1 MLPALG
7 RSSRPTMCSR
17 VDLPEP
23 DGPTSATISPRRM
36 TKLASWMTSSRLP
49 PWAKVRVMPDA
60 ARTTLSTSLIA
71 QRLDGIEP
79 RGPPGGVERRQEGKA
94 ERHRDHQDHVLWLND
109 RRQRG

>member
-49 PWAKVRVMPDA
+49 PWAKVRVTPDA
-60 ARTTLSTSLIA
+60 ARTISSASLIA
-71 QRLDGIEP
+71 ERLDGIEP
-79 RGPPGGVERRQEGKA
+79 RGTPGGIDRRQQGEA
-94 ERHRDHQDHVLWLND
+94 ERHDHHHDHVARLDD
-109 RRQRG
+109 R

>member
-7 RSSRPTMCSR
+7 RSSRPTLCSR

-49 PWAKVRVMPDA
+49 PWAKVRVTPDA
-60 ARTTLSTSLIA
+60 ARTMSLASLIA

-79 RGPPGGVERRQEGKA
+79 RCAPGGIQRRQEGEA
-94 ERHRDHQDHVLWLND
+94 ERHCDHEDHVLWLND
-109 RRQRG
+109 RRQGG